1 MSFSMWSK
9 RQAEIYIEI
18 LRIEENLRY
27 DEWDN
32 SFELQDAGE
41 MYELGGQIEK
51 AAGLYITVK
60 SYTKAHPLL
69 DRIASPKL
77 QIEVSGH
84 DMKKNLQHQN
94 FPSCKSN
101 TTASS
106 ITKSF
111 YIASFSMS
119 FTRGEVILNFVVLEF
134 SCAQYAKAMEADKKF
149 AEAATAYELAEVT
162 RLRIEKLNPKCS
174 CYKFPLNLCIVS
186 QEHLH

>member
-1 MSFSMWSK
+1 
-9 RQAEIYIEI
+9 
-18 LRIEENLRY
+18 LRY

-84 DMKKNLQHQN
+84 DMKINL
-94 FPSCKSN
+94 
-101 TTASS
+101 
-106 ITKSF
+106 
-111 YIASFSMS
+111 
-119 FTRGEVILNFVVLEF
+119 
-134 SCAQYAKAMEADKKF
+134 
-149 AEAATAYELAEVT
+149 
-162 RLRIEKLNPKCS
+162 
-174 CYKFPLNLCIVS
+174 
-186 QEHLH
+186 